1 MYLRS
6 RLCIF
11 VLCMYIYSSALG
23 FDFMQRRRDRIN
35 ERMKALQE
43 LIPHSNKVYEP
54 ISMIINVQN

>member
-1 MYLRS
+1 MHICALH
-6 RLCIF
+6 
-11 VLCMYIYSSALG
+11 VYSSALG